1 MSRTTGKSQVQIEKK
16 GRENSHE
23 EKFLRNKVFYA
34 DTYEVVKG
42 RKLHT
47 SIPMIIAIENR

>member
-23 EKFLRNKVFYA
+23 DKYLRNKVFYA

-47 SIPMIIAIENR
+47 SIPIVLW